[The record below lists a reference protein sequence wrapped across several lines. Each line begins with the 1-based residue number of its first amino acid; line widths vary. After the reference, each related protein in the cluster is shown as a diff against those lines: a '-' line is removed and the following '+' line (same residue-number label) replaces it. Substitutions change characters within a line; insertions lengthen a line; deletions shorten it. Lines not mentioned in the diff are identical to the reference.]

1 MTLWSELSEVATVAQ
16 LVGADVVGL
25 ISRITQ
31 AAETARQNRREC
43 QQLARR
49 VLIISR
55 LLPLVED
62 LEAARQMAGLG
73 DTLREAHELLQ
84 SCQRSSAAYHFFMA
98 GRKAVR
104 FREMQNKIDFYLL
117 LFPVTSHIGIARR
130 LDRIYK
136 LLDTTGAGAEAGGE
150 PSTLP
155 QSTELQ
161 STVVVVEQE
170 VVPYEIRKF
179 TFAEIVAATDYFAR
193 VLEIGTYIGLYRGRL
208 HDGREV
214 TVKRNR
220 DCPSYLFEELFRTEM
235 DILPRLQH
243 KHIVRLLGSCVTAK
257 KDKRLSTIPQQKK
270 KRLLSWWRKEPKEPE
285 WLIVYDCK
293 ANGTLFDHLL
303 HDRGPSVLSPVTVS
317 WKMRIEVLLGVSR
330 AVEHMHC
337 HANPPII
344 HRCIKS
350 QNILFDAT
358 WVPLVSGFGSSVVWD
373 MASSESGMTFA
384 GIHGTFGYLDPEY
397 VTTCCMKPTND
408 VYSLGIVM
416 LEVLTGEMPSE
427 EFKQGGIRMASFAV
441 PIIEAGNIRGLLDT
455 RPVPEPT
462 PGQLRALEHVAQTAR
477 CCVKEEGKDRPTISD
492 IVANLETALGFFCG
506 DEPSSVHESPQ
517 RVIDVPWAAFPSQT
531 EPSEITLAED
541 PPGGGGHEKCAS
553 DPGGSRSSS
562 IDATQHLKITSS
574 V

>member
-1 MTLWSELSEVATVAQ
+1 MKLFTELGEVATVAQ
-16 LVGADVVGL
+16 LVGADITGL
-25 ISRITQ
+25 ISVTML
-31 AAETARQNRREC
+31 AAQTARQNRREC
-43 QQLARR
+43 QLLARR

-55 LLPLVED
+55 LLPLVQDPES
-62 LEAARQMAGLG
+62 AWPMAGLG

-84 SCQRSSAAYHFFMA
+84 SCQRRSVAYHLFKA
-98 GRKAVR
+98 RRKALR

-130 LDRIYK
+130 LDRIYN
-136 LLDTTGAGAEAGGE
+136 LLDTTGAGGE
-150 PSTLP
+150 PSNLP
-155 QSTELQ
+155 QLQ
-161 STVVVVEQE
+161 ESAVVVDQE
-170 VVPYEIRKF
+170 VVPYEIHEL
-179 TFAEIVAATDYFAR
+179 TFAEIVAATDYFAPHME
-193 VLEIGTYIGLYRGRL
+193 LQSDHYTTLYRGRL
-208 HDGREV
+208 HDGREGA
-214 TVKRNR
+214 VKRIMDRRSNR
-220 DCPSYLFEELFRTEM
+220 LQEEFRTEL

-243 KHIVRLLGSCVTAK
+243 KHIVRLLGSCVTAN
-257 KDKRLSTIPQQKK
+257 KDKRVLTTPQQKK

-285 WLIVYDCK
+285 WLIVYDYK
-293 ANGTLFDHLL
+293 ANNTLFHQLQGSSAL
-303 HDRGPSVLSPVTVS
+303 SVFTVS
-317 WKMRIEVLLGVSR
+317 WKVPIDVLLGVSH
-330 AVEHMHC
+330 AIQHMHC

-344 HRCIKS
+344 HRNITS

-373 MASSESGMTFA
+373 MASEKSGMTLGTA
-384 GIHGTFGYLDPEY
+384 GYIDLEFVSTGRVKLTI
-397 VTTCCMKPTND
+397 D

-416 LEVLTGEMPSE
+416 LEVLTGKKPIEYFE
-427 EFKQGGIRMASFAV
+427 EDDEDDIVDLASFAV

-492 IVANLETALGFFCG
+492 IVANLETALELYCG

-553 DPGGSRSSS
+553 DPGGSCSSS
-562 IDATQHLKITSS
+562 IDATQTQHLKITSS